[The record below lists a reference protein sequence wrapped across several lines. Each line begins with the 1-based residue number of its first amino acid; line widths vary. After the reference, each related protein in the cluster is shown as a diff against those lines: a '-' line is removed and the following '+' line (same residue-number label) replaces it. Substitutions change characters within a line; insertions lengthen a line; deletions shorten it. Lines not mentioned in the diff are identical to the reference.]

1 MIDIKIVNPN
11 GITHYPY
18 SMVIHLME
26 MEDLK
31 PLHTKQL
38 IEMLRYETRH
48 YASDYDNCEQIYD
61 NGYNM
66 LQYRLTEY
74 GGCTRD
80 DVQKY
85 KSYVEVKPWRD
96 SAVLEFTYADEEMI
110 REILKT
116 RPHIP
121 SKKERKEI
129 TRLMITESRGKTK
142 RNLKFSAK

>member
-1 MIDIKIVNPN
+1 MIDIKIVNQK
-11 GITHYPY
+11 GITHHPY

-38 IEMLRYETRH
+38 IEMLRYETKR
-48 YASDYDNCEQIYD
+48 YGGDYDNCEQIYD

-110 REILKT
+110 REILKL

-121 SKKERKEI
+121 SKKERKEM
-129 TRLMITESRGKTK
+129 TRQMITQSRGKTK